1 MDKDYIMF
9 FIDDKKENTSKKE
22 PMLND
27 RYKSISD
34 LKNINGVFEIHPVG
48 DKTVSGFIKSENGK
62 LTDFS
67 DGREYSDY
75 DIVCIEGFE
84 EEGNVFYRKVM

>member
-1 MDKDYIMF
+1 MKKDYIMF
-9 FIDDKKENTSKKE
+9 FMSDNNNNTSKKE

-27 RYKSISD
+27 RYRSISD
-34 LKNINGVFEIHPVG
+34 LKKINGVFEIHPIG

-75 DIVCIEGFE
+75 DIASIEGFE